1 MLAKALRSEEHPTG
15 TPGWKYGTL
24 GHSTEHTTEPGSAD
38 GEGVRTTTPMS
49 SVPSSTSTGR
59 LTRRELVK
67 RAGLAT
73 AGVVTG
79 GVAINELAPIVAPE
93 RLHVDVNDSYWS
105 RALPPANPPLRASI
119 NADVVIIGGGLT
131 GLSTACYLR
140 QLLPGK
146 HVVLLEA
153 RRCGNGASARN
164 GAMLLPSTA
173 DRYLQ
178 VSANPALDRRLHELT
193 VENIAT
199 LRTLQATVGMDAEIE
214 TPGAVHV
221 LRSAGDA
228 RNAAADAAR
237 LTDSGIPVEHWS
249 REQTAA
255 AIGTDA
261 YAGALFVPAAGQLHP
276 GKLVA
281 LWKQAAQ
288 VAGAAIY
295 EQTLVTHVAEGATH
309 ALTTASGNTVRAP
322 VLVLAT
328 NAYSS
333 GLGYLRRAAATVW
346 DYVAITPP
354 LTATQLTELAWKSR
368 APFDD
373 DHTEVY
379 YLGLTPDNR
388 VHIGGGPVDYVFNGG
403 TPAPGRSVERHR
415 RLHAALVRLYPS
427 LADVAFET
435 GWAGAVDVSLDSSPA
450 VGRMG
455 RSGNVYYAIGY
466 SGQGVNLTSVFGRV
480 LAELIAG
487 QEERWR
493 WLPFLNRLPPY
504 LPNEP
509 FRWLGIRAECAVVR
523 ALDR

>member
-1 MLAKALRSEEHPTG
+1 VLGATDEGFPPTG

-24 GHSTEHTTEPGSAD
+24 GHSTEAITEAGGAD
-38 GEGVRTTTPMS
+38 ANGTCRALLVTK
-49 SVPSSTSTGR
+49 GR
-59 LTRRELVK
+59 SNSGMGQLTRRELVK

-73 AGVVTG
+73 AGIATG
-79 GVAINELAPIVAPE
+79 GVAINALAPIVAPE

-105 RALPPANPPLRASI
+105 RELPQPNPPLRASI
-119 NADVVIIGGGLT
+119 EADVAIIGGGLT
-131 GLSTACYLR
+131 GLSTACYLH

-146 HVVLLEA
+146 RVVLLEA
-153 RRCGNGASARN
+153 HRCGNGASARN

-178 VSANPALDRRLHELT
+178 PSAQPTIDRRLHELT
-193 VENIAT
+193 VGNIAT
-199 LRTLQATVGMDAEIE
+199 LRTLQTTVGMDAEIE

-221 LRSAGDA
+221 LRSTDDA
-228 RNAAADAAR
+228 RNAAVDAIR
-237 LTDSGIPVEHWS
+237 LTDSGIPVEHWT

-255 AIGTDA
+255 AIGTHA
-261 YAGALFVPAAGQLHP
+261 YAGALFIPAAGQLHP

-281 LWKQAAQ
+281 LWKQAAAA
-288 VAGAAIY
+288 AGVGIY
-295 EQTLVTHVAEGATH
+295 EQTLVTQIDEGATH
-309 ALTTASGNTVRAP
+309 SLTTASGNIVRAP

-333 GLGYLRRAAATVW
+333 ALGYLRRAAAAVW

-354 LTATQLTELAWKSR
+354 LTASQLADVGWKSR

-379 YLGLTPDNR
+379 YLGLTRDNR

-403 TPAPGRSVERHR
+403 VPTPDRLVERHR

-427 LADVAFET
+427 LVDVAFET
-435 GWAGAVDVSLDSSPA
+435 GWAGAVDVSLDASPA

-455 RSGNVYYAIGY
+455 RNDNVYYAIGY
-466 SGQGVNLTSVFGRV
+466 SGQGVNLTSVFGRI

-487 QEERWR
+487 HDDRWQ
-493 WLPFLNRLPPY
+493 WLPYLNRLPPY

-509 FRWLGIRAECAVVR
+509 FRWLGIRAECAFVR
-523 ALDR
+523 TFDR

>member
-1 MLAKALRSEEHPTG
+1 M
-15 TPGWKYGTL
+15 
-24 GHSTEHTTEPGSAD
+24 
-38 GEGVRTTTPMS
+38 
-49 SVPSSTSTGR
+49 GR
-59 LTRRELVK
+59 LSRRELVI

-73 AGVVTG
+73 AGIGMG

-93 RLHVDVNDSYWS
+93 RLRVDVNNSYWS
-105 RALPPANPPLRASI
+105 RVLPPANPPLRASI
-119 NADVVIIGGGLT
+119 EADVVVIGGGLT
-131 GLSTACYLR
+131 GLSAACYLR

-146 HVVLLEA
+146 RVVLLEA
-153 RRCGNGASARN
+153 HRCGNGASARN
-164 GAMLLPSTA
+164 GAMLLTSTA

-178 VSANPALDRRLHELT
+178 PSADPTVDRRLHELT

-221 LRSAGDA
+221 LRSADDA
-228 RNAAADAAR
+228 RQAAADAAR
-237 LTDSGIPVEHWS
+237 LTDSGIPVEYWS

-255 AIGTDA
+255 AIGTDL
-261 YAGALFVPAAGQLHP
+261 YAGALFIPAAGQLHP
-276 GKLVA
+276 GKLIA
-281 LWKQAAQ
+281 LWKRAAQ
-288 VAGAAIY
+288 TAGVEVY
-295 EQTLVTHVAEGATH
+295 EQSIVAHVDEGATH
-309 ALTTASGNTVRAP
+309 TLTTASGNSIRTP

-333 GLGYLRRAAATVW
+333 ALGYLRRAAAAVW

-354 LTATQLTELAWKSR
+354 LTAAQLAGLAWKSR

-379 YLGLTPDNR
+379 YLGLTRDNR
-388 VHIGGGPVDYVFNGG
+388 VHIGGGPVDYLFNGG
-403 TPAPGRSVERHR
+403 TPAPDRLIERHR
-415 RLHAALVRLYPS
+415 RLHTALVRLYPS
-427 LADVAFET
+427 LADVPFEV
-435 GWAGAVDVSLDSSPA
+435 GWGGAVDVSLDDSPA

-455 RSGNVYYAIGY
+455 RNGNVYYAIGY
-466 SGQGVNLTSVFGRV
+466 SGHGVNLTSVFGRI

-493 WLPFLNRLPPY
+493 WLPYLNRLPPY

-509 FRWLGIRAECAVVR
+509 FRWLGIRAELAVIR
-523 ALDR
+523 TLDR